1 MNTEGILKNNGGND
15 RGKPKKLADE
25 YKDAATPK
33 ILPPCHKVAEHEN
46 IVWVCD
52 GAANVGQI
60 GHAVGVLLTNMG
72 KARMC
77 CITAVAAGSKP
88 HLEIAEKAKR
98 NIIIN
103 GCGNRCASKVLEKA
117 GKRIDYEIDI
127 SKYLQKVP
135 TLDIYEADVKK
146 IAKIVIDEAKI

>member
-1 MNTEGILKNNGGND
+1 VIKKRGGEKMPEETNVQ
-15 RGKPKKLADE
+15 
-25 YKDAATPK
+25 PK
-33 ILPPCHKVAEHEN
+33 ILQLCYKVAEHEN

-60 GHAVGVLLTNMG
+60 GHAVGVLLTNLD

-77 CITAVAAGSKP
+77 CTTAVAAGSKP
-88 HLEIAEKAKR
+88 HLDIAERAKK
-98 NIIIN
+98 NIVIN

-117 GKRIDYEIDI
+117 GKRIDFEIDI

-146 IAKIVIDEAKI
+146 IANLIVEGAGI

>member
-1 MNTEGILKNNGGND
+1 M
-15 RGKPKKLADE
+15 AVQ
-25 YKDAATPK
+25 PK
-33 ILPPCHKVAEHEN
+33 ILPLCYKVAEHEN
-46 IVWVCD
+46 VIWVCD

-60 GHAVGVLLTNMG
+60 GHAVGVLLTNLD

-77 CITAVAAGSKP
+77 CTTAVAAGSKP
-88 HLEIAEKAKR
+88 HLEIADKAMK
-98 NIIIN
+98 NIVIN

-146 IAKIVIDEAKI
+146 IAEVVMKEAKL

>member
-1 MNTEGILKNNGGND
+1 MELE
-15 RGKPKKLADE
+15 KKKGL
-25 YKDAATPK
+25 K
-33 ILPPCHKVAEHEN
+33 ILESCYKSAEHEN
-46 IVWVCD
+46 VIWVCD

-60 GHAVGVLLTNMG
+60 GHAVGVLLTNLD

-77 CITAVAAGSKP
+77 CTTAVAASSKP
-88 HLEIAEKAKR
+88 HLEIAEKARK

-103 GCGNRCASKVLEKA
+103 GCSNRCASKVMEKA
-117 GKRIDYEIDI
+117 GRKIDYEIEI

-146 IAKIVIDEAKI
+146 IAKILIEEAKL

>member
-1 MNTEGILKNNGGND
+1 M
-15 RGKPKKLADE
+15 AVQ
-25 YKDAATPK
+25 PK
-33 ILPPCHKVAEHEN
+33 ILPLCYKVAEHEN
-46 IVWVCD
+46 VIWVCD

-60 GHAVGVLLTNMG
+60 GHAVGVLLTNLD

-77 CITAVAAGSKP
+77 CTTAVAAGSKP
-88 HLEIAEKAKR
+88 HLEIADRAMK
-98 NIIIN
+98 NIVIN

-146 IAKIVIDEAKI
+146 IAEVVMKEAKL

>member
-1 MNTEGILKNNGGND
+1 M
-15 RGKPKKLADE
+15 AVQ
-25 YKDAATPK
+25 PK
-33 ILPPCHKVAEHEN
+33 ILPLCYKVAEHEN
-46 IVWVCD
+46 VIWVCD

-60 GHAVGVLLTNMG
+60 GHAVGVLLTNLD

-77 CITAVAAGSKP
+77 CTTAVAAGSKP
-88 HLEIAEKAKR
+88 HLEIADKAMK
-98 NIIIN
+98 NIVIN

-135 TLDIYEADVKK
+135 TLDVYEADVKK
-146 IAKIVIDEAKI
+146 IAEVVIKEAKL

>member
-1 MNTEGILKNNGGND
+1 MSGETLIQ
-15 RGKPKKLADE
+15 
-25 YKDAATPK
+25 PK
-33 ILPPCHKVAEHEN
+33 ILPLCYKVAEHEN
-46 IVWVCD
+46 VVWVCD

-60 GHAVGVLLTNMG
+60 GHAVGVLLTNLD

-77 CITAVAAGSKP
+77 CTTAVAAGSKP
-88 HLEIAEKAKR
+88 HLDIAEKAKK
-98 NIIIN
+98 NIVIN

-135 TLDIYEADVKK
+135 TLDIYQGDVKK
-146 IAKIVIDEAKI
+146 ITEIVINEAKLS

>member
-1 MNTEGILKNNGGND
+1 MNN
-15 RGKPKKLADE
+15 PKETAVQL
-25 YKDAATPK
+25 K
-33 ILPPCHKVAEHEN
+33 ILPLCYKVAEHEN
-46 IVWVCD
+46 VVWVCD

-60 GHAVGVLLTNMG
+60 GHAVGVLLTNLD

-77 CITAVAAGSKP
+77 CTTAVAAGSKP
-88 HLEIAEKAKR
+88 HLEIAEKAKK
-98 NIIIN
+98 NIVIN

-135 TLDIYEADVKK
+135 TLNIYEADVKK
-146 IAKIVIDEAKI
+146 IAEVVIKEAKL

>member
-1 MNTEGILKNNGGND
+1 MCASKET
-15 RGKPKKLADE
+15 ASQ
-25 YKDAATPK
+25 PK
-33 ILPPCHKVAEHEN
+33 ILPLCYKVAEHEN
-46 IVWVCD
+46 VVWVCD

-60 GHAVGVLLTNMG
+60 GHAVGVLLTNMD

-77 CITAVAAGSKP
+77 CTTAVAARSKP
-88 HLEIAEKAKR
+88 HLEIADKAMK
-98 NIIIN
+98 NIVIN

-146 IAKIVIDEAKI
+146 IAKIVIEEAKL

>member
-1 MNTEGILKNNGGND
+1 MEGNEE
-15 RGKPKKLADE
+15 KK
-25 YKDAATPK
+25 PK
-33 ILPPCHKVAEHEN
+33 ILESCYKSAEHAN

-52 GAANVGQI
+52 GAANVGQV
-60 GHAVGVLLTNMG
+60 GHMIGVLLTNMD

-77 CITAVAAGSKP
+77 CTTAVAAGSKP
-88 HLEIAEKAKR
+88 HLEIAEKARK
-98 NIIIN
+98 NIVIN
-103 GCGNRCASKVLEKA
+103 GCGNRCTSKVMEKA

-146 IAKIVIDEAKI
+146 ITQTIMEEAKL

>member
-1 MNTEGILKNNGGND
+1 METSKE
-15 RGKPKKLADE
+15 
-25 YKDAATPK
+25 AASQPK
-33 ILPPCHKVAEHEN
+33 ILPLCYKVAEHEN
-46 IVWVCD
+46 VIWVCD

-60 GHAVGVLLTNMG
+60 GHAVGVLLTNLD

-77 CITAVAAGSKP
+77 CTTAVAAGSKP
-88 HLEIAEKAKR
+88 HLEIAEKAMK
-98 NIIIN
+98 NIVIN

-146 IAKIVIDEAKI
+146 IAEVVMKEAKL

>member
-1 MNTEGILKNNGGND
+1 MDTSKE
-15 RGKPKKLADE
+15 
-25 YKDAATPK
+25 AASQPK
-33 ILPPCHKVAEHEN
+33 ILPLCYKVAEHEN
-46 IVWVCD
+46 VIWVCD

-60 GHAVGVLLTNMG
+60 GHAVGVLLTNLD

-77 CITAVAAGSKP
+77 CTTAVAAGSKP
-88 HLEIAEKAKR
+88 HLEIADKAMK
-98 NIIIN
+98 NIVIN

-146 IAKIVIDEAKI
+146 IAEVVMKEAKL

>member
-1 MNTEGILKNNGGND
+1 MDTSKE
-15 RGKPKKLADE
+15 
-25 YKDAATPK
+25 AASQPK
-33 ILPPCHKVAEHEN
+33 ILPLCYKVAEHEN
-46 IVWVCD
+46 VIWVCD

-60 GHAVGVLLTNMG
+60 GHAVGVLLTNLD

-77 CITAVAAGSKP
+77 CTTAVAAGSKP
-88 HLEIAEKAKR
+88 HLEIAEKAMK
-98 NIIIN
+98 NIVIN

-146 IAKIVIDEAKI
+146 IAEVVMKEAKL

>member
-1 MNTEGILKNNGGND
+1 M
-15 RGKPKKLADE
+15 AVQ
-25 YKDAATPK
+25 PK
-33 ILPPCHKVAEHEN
+33 ILPLCYKVAEHEN
-46 IVWVCD
+46 VIWVCD

-60 GHAVGVLLTNMG
+60 GHAVGVLLTNLD

-77 CITAVAAGSKP
+77 CTTAVAAGSKP
-88 HLEIAEKAKR
+88 HLEIAEKAMK
-98 NIIIN
+98 NIVIN

-146 IAKIVIDEAKI
+146 IAEVVIKEAKL